1 MSRQDE
7 LADAAIRVLGRG
19 GLRQLT
25 HRAVDAEAA
34 LPAGSTSNRYRTR
47 DALLRAVVERLA
59 VLDRA
64 DWARL
69 SPSDGSTAPPGGP
82 PAPPGAG
89 RPVTGLI
96 SALVAFVRLAVADG
110 RDRTMARYAL
120 SLEAAVKPELAAELA
135 RGSAEL
141 RSWATPWLRTA
152 GSTDPDLHCRLMLDY
167 LDGVLLHQL
176 AYRDPNFDPRPGIE
190 AILRALLTDR

>member
-1 MSRQDE
+1 MSRQEE
-7 LADAAIRVLGRG
+7 LADAAIRVLGRR

-64 DWARL
+64 DWAQL
-69 SPSDGSTAPPGGP
+69 APPGGP
-82 PAPPGAG
+82 SASPGG
-89 RPVTGLI
+89 SRPVAGLVP
-96 SALVAFVRLAVADG
+96 ALVDFVRLALADG

-120 SLEAAVKPELAAELA
+120 SLEAAVNPELAAELA
-135 RGSAEL
+135 RGSAEI
-141 RSWATPWLRTA
+141 RSWATPWLRAA

-176 AYRDPNFDPRPGIE
+176 AYRDPDFDPRPGIE
-190 AILRALLTDR
+190 TILRALLTR

>member
-7 LADAAIRVLGRG
+7 LADAAIRVLGRR

-64 DWARL
+64 DWAQL
-69 SPSDGSTAPPGGP
+69 SPPGG
-82 PAPPGAG
+82 G
-89 RPVTGLI
+89 RPVAGLI
-96 SALVAFVRLAVADG
+96 SALVAFVGLAVAEG

-120 SLEAAVKPELAAELA
+120 SLEAAVNPELAAELA
-135 RGSAEL
+135 RGNAEI
-141 RSWATPWLRTA
+141 RNWATPWLRAA
-152 GSTDPDLHCRLMLDY
+152 GSTEPDLHCRLMLDY

-176 AYRDPNFDPRPGIE
+176 AYRDPTFDPRPGIE
-190 AILRALLTDR
+190 AILRALLTR